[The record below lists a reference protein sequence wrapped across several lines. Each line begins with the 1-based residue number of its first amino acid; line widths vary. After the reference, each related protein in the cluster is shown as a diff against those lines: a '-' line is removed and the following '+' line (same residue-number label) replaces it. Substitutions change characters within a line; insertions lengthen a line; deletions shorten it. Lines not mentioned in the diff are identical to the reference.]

1 MNARHI
7 LADLACVSLVAG
19 AVILSPTIA
28 RAQDTPGT
36 DPASGS
42 EASNQSIKLNLE
54 NADLYSALKLLFAQ
68 IKANYTLD
76 PSLRQLSVTVSLTN
90 IPFRIALD
98 TLLKSVNSP
107 VPLTYKVEN
116 GIYSVLE
123 KKEVLNPDSE
133 PVAPDQTNRGPVK
146 ITYKKF
152 YGSTGEL
159 HYNSFYIA
167 RLLGAKLIP
176 SVVQD
181 QNSGGQSGFGGGG
194 FGGGL
199 GGFGGSSNSFGGGS
213 IGGGISG
220 NGFGGGGS
228 GFSGGTGFGGSSSG
242 GSYGGGT
249 GGRGF

>member
-146 ITYKKF
+146 IT
-152 YGSTGEL
+152 
-159 HYNSFYIA
+159 
-167 RLLGAKLIP
+167 
-176 SVVQD
+176 
-181 QNSGGQSGFGGGG
+181 
-194 FGGGL
+194 
-199 GGFGGSSNSFGGGS
+199 
-213 IGGGISG
+213 
-220 NGFGGGGS
+220 
-228 GFSGGTGFGGSSSG
+228 
-242 GSYGGGT
+242 
-249 GGRGF
+249 